1 MTPLDELKAKASVCR
16 ACRLAE
22 GRTQVVFSRGNPEAR
37 LMFVGEA
44 PGADEDRQGL
54 PFVGKAGQLLN
65 RILEAAG
72 IDPSDVYITNVVKCR
87 PPENRTPL
95 PDEVKICTQLW
106 LLPEIEI
113 VRPLI
118 IVPLGSVAT
127 QFFLGQKVSI
137 TKVRGKWFEWNG
149 IKVFPMFHPA
159 YLLRNPSRA
168 PGSPK
173 ALTWRDIQEVKR
185 ALDELGEKQRPK
197 VKAARQDPLF

>member
-1 MTPLDELKAKASVCR
+1 MTPLDELKAKAQSCR

-22 GRTQVVFSRGNPEAR
+22 SRTQVVFSRGNPEAR

-54 PFVGKAGQLLN
+54 PFVGKAGQLLD

-72 IDPSDVYITNVVKCR
+72 IDPNEVYITNVVKCR
-87 PPENRTPL
+87 PPNNRTPL

-113 VRPLI
+113 VRPQI

-137 TKVRGKWFEWNG
+137 TKVRGQWFEWNG

-185 ALDELGEKQRPK
+185 VLDELGEKQRPE

>member
-1 MTPLDELKAKASVCR
+1 MTPLEELKAKAQNCR

-22 GRTQVVFSRGNPEAR
+22 TRTQVVFGRGNPEAR

-44 PGADEDRQGL
+44 PGAEEDKQGL
-54 PFVGKAGQLLN
+54 PFVGKAGQLLD

-72 IDPSDVYITNVVKCR
+72 IDPNEVYITNVVKCR
-87 PPENRTPL
+87 PPGNRTPL

-113 VRPLI
+113 VRPQI

-173 ALTWRDIQEVKR
+173 ALTWKDIQEVKR
-185 ALDELGEKQRPK
+185 ALDELGEKPK
-197 VKAARQDPLF
+197 PEVRAAKQDPLF

>member
-1 MTPLDELKAKASVCR
+1 MTPLEELKAKASACR

-54 PFVGKAGQLLN
+54 PFVGKAGQLLD

-72 IDPSDVYITNVVKCR
+72 IDPNDVYITNVVKCR
-87 PPENRTPL
+87 PPGNRTPL

-127 QFFLGQKVSI
+127 QFFLGQKVPI
-137 TKVRGKWFEWNG
+137 TRVRGQWFEWNG

-173 ALTWRDIQEVKR
+173 ALTWKDIQEVKR
-185 ALDELGEKQRPK
+185 ALDELGEKQRPE